1 MKKLLFAVL
10 CLPLSLKAQKLYLT
24 GGYVID
30 RPTVRDGLKENG
42 MVDEMNGSIQVNK
55 IKQAG
60 FFAGAG
66 LYLKAKKTSTFGF
79 RGEAAFE
86 RHSLAMERTVTTQET
101 PFTPQSTFA
110 SDISASN
117 SYLRL
122 TPTLSYC
129 QLKRSGKSYQADFG
143 LSQLVH
149 LGGWKENSSFTA
161 VHISAGIGYRGILLK
176 AGGEVGLRNTLGG
189 EGKDYKAMSKRFFGG
204 IVIYPSLFKKAKPVP
219 EPQIVPTGG

>member
-86 RHSLAMERTVTTQET
+86 RHSLAMERTVT
-101 PFTPQSTFA
+101 
-110 SDISASN
+110 
-117 SYLRL
+117 
-122 TPTLSYC
+122 
-129 QLKRSGKSYQADFG
+129 